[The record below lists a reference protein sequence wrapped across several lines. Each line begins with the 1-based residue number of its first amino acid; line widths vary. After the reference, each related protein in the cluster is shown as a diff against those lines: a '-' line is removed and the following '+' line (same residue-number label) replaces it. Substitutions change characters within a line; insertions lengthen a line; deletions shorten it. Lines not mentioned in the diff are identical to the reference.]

1 MFRNL
6 DKDQMTLFY
15 LTICFILPV
24 YSKRFFFNFFFLI
37 GELKYLPFLLVLKL
51 RPSDENS
58 SLFSSLFVLIRSS

>member
-15 LTICFILPV
+15 LTICFILSV
-24 YSKRFFFNFFFLI
+24 CSKHFFFFFLI

-51 RPSDENS
+51 RPPNVNS